1 MHLSIAPGRERKYFN
16 SCILMSSAHVVM
28 LAQLP
33 NKLHFPT
40 TFFGPFF
47 YVVEAGKLLLGIVP
61 GLLNPISLTLSQHL
75 LQPLWHAECHGGTES
90 VGGSRT
96 AKQCLLLCLP
106 SRNLLSGRNNIA
118 LNKKL
123 LLFPIKQKLL
133 PINHLIPEL
142 CSSILL
148 SLLLTI
154 LATPMSFNAVSL
166 QNGFL
171 IK

>member
-16 SCILMSSAHVVM
+16 SCTLMSSAHVVM

-61 GLLNPISLTLSQHL
+61 GLLNPITLTLSQHL

-90 VGGSRT
+90 VVAPGQLSS
-96 AKQCLLLCLP
+96 AYSFAFPAEICLVEE
-106 SRNLLSGRNNIA
+106 I
-118 LNKKL
+118 
-123 LLFPIKQKLL
+123 
-133 PINHLIPEL
+133 
-142 CSSILL
+142 
-148 SLLLTI
+148 T
-154 LATPMSFNAVSL
+154 
-166 QNGFL
+166 
-171 IK
+171 